1 MWCLYENIS
10 LNVKDW
16 KELQD
21 RKIKDTKVS
30 TNEKIPR
37 QNEQKQICVNVQ
49 IAEKNNL
56 IVNIYCKGLTI
67 WKC

>member
-1 MWCLYENIS
+1 M
-10 LNVKDW
+10 KDW

-21 RKIKDTKVS
+21 RKIKDIKVS
-30 TNEKIPR
+30 TNEKISR
-37 QNEQKQICVNVQ
+37 QNKQKQIYANVQ

-67 WKC
+67 WNC